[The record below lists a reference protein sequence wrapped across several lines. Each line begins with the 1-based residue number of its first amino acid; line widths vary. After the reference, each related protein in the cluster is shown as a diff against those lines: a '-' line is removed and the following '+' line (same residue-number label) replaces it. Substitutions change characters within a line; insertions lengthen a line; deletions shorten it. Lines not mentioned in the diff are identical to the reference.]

1 MDHEAKAAVAKV
13 TAANAVAKVTVAN
26 AVANANIGKQ
36 LFLEQAAAFYD
47 DMKSAAS
54 NAPYGQVIDK
64 AEAFALVQGRE
75 LIRSSLEAIVQERI
89 TEVEQEQKK
98 TAKRALAEE
107 LDAIADTPRSKS
119 SPL

>member
-1 MDHEAKAAVAKV
+1 MDHEATTNATTNVAAS
-13 TAANAVAKVTVAN
+13 
-26 AVANANIGKQ
+26 IGKQ

-64 AEAFALVQGRE
+64 AEAFAVVQGRE

-98 TAKRALAEE
+98 TAQHALAEE
-107 LDAIADTPRSKS
+107 LCAIADTRQSKL
-119 SPL
+119 SPH